1 MTFENTILNTK
12 NVFRIM
18 SATLLIPAILD
29 VVSGYLGFRI
39 PWYATATLLILFMY
53 AREADA
59 NAQRWEGLYAELE
72 RRDLE
77 RRDKERQLA

>member
-12 NVFRIM
+12 NVIRIM
-18 SATLLIPAILD
+18 SATLLLPAILD

-39 PWYATATLLILFMY
+39 PWYATATLLVLFMY
-53 AREADA
+53 ACEADA

-72 RRDLE
+72 RRE
-77 RRDKERQLA
+77 KEKQLT